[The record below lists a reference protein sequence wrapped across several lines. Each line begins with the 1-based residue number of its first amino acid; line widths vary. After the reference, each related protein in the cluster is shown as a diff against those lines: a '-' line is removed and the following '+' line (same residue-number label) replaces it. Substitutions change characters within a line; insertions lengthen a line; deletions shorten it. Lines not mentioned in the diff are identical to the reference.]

1 MAVLMTR
8 IAFIHTVAGLT
19 EKFRALANTSLAGMD
34 VFHLLD
40 ESLLQDLIR
49 QTPLSGIAK
58 RLVTLIGLAVEGRAE
73 LVVFTCSSTSPLVD
87 LARPLFTVP
96 ILKVDDPMAA
106 KAAQLGGRIGI
117 LCTTASTVAPS
128 SELVRYHARALGR
141 EATVGTPLRSSSKE
155 KATGTTHSCRTPH
168 SILRR
173 VPT

>member
-34 VFHLLD
+34 VFRLLD
-40 ESLLQDLIR
+40 ESLLQ
-49 QTPLSGIAK
+49 
-58 RLVTLIGLAVEGRAE
+58 
-73 LVVFTCSSTSPLVD
+73 
-87 LARPLFTVP
+87 
-96 ILKVDDPMAA
+96 
-106 KAAQLGGRIGI
+106 
-117 LCTTASTVAPS
+117 
-128 SELVRYHARALGR
+128 
-141 EATVGTPLRSSSKE
+141 E